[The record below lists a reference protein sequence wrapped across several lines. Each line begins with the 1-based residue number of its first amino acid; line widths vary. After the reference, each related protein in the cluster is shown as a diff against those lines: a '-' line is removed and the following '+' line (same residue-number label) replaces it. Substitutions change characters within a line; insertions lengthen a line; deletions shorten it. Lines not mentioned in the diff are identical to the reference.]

1 MNKKFIALAVAAAV
15 APAAFAADEVVLYG
29 QVNVAAVVDN
39 TEDSLFKIDG
49 QSSRIGVKG
58 TESLGNGMSA
68 WFQIESKV
76 APDDATAS
84 GFATREGWVGLK
96 GDFGG
101 VQLGRGKSAFT
112 KATEEFDLWY
122 QAQSFNAFDYGL
134 QGYNGQSATVPMVQ
148 DDGGFDANV
157 YRTNNTVRYTYTMEG
172 MELAV
177 DYAVGENKDKSK
189 NTAETTHLSYSVKGK
204 LGDYWYIVGAN
215 QSRNMDGVAL
225 DNVAVDANGDPV
237 KTSLVGKAN
246 NLIIGGGTEFGN
258 LAVGAAFTRHVYD
271 AANYG
276 SNKRNSYLVNAAY
289 ALEGNSLYA
298 GVIYGDKLKY
308 GGTKMADSSFVR
320 YGAGLAV
327 PLSKRT
333 NIVTEYMATN
343 FSGATKDTS
352 YFSVGA
358 YHSF

>member
-15 APAAFAADEVVLYG
+15 APAAFAGDEVILYG

-39 TEDSLFKIDG
+39 TKDSLFKIDG

-76 APDDATAS
+76 APDDASAS

-112 KATEEFDLWY
+112 KAYEEFDLWY
-122 QAQSFNAFDYGL
+122 QADSFAPFDYGL
-134 QGYNGQSATVPMVQ
+134 QTYNDSGLVPVMVDADGNRNDAGYQ
-148 DDGGFDANV
+148 
-157 YRTNNTVRYTYTMEG
+157 YRTDNTVRYTYAAEG
-172 MELAV
+172 LDVTV
-177 DYAVGENKDKSK
+177 DYAVGENKNDSTKTK
-189 NTAETTHLSYSVKGK
+189 EATNLSYSVKGT

-215 QSRNMDGVAL
+215 MGRNLRM
-225 DNVAVDANGDPV
+225 NGS
-237 KTSLVGKAN
+237 KLN
-246 NLIIGGGTEFGN
+246 NLLLGGGTTFGD
-258 LAVGAAFTRHVYD
+258 LAVGAGFTRSVFSE
-271 AANYG
+271 AGYG
-276 SNKRNSYLVNAAY
+276 TGKRNSYILNASY
-289 ALEGNSLYA
+289 ALEGNSLYG
-298 GVIYGDKLKY
+298 GVIVGDKLKHNI
-308 GGTKMADSSFVR
+308 GKLEDSRFVR